1 MTKRTTYDKFVK
13 AENRAKQELDI
24 LGDLLAGA
32 VLDGM
37 TERIEGILNE
47 IGIYERAAE
56 KLHEFRDAAYEE
68 IED

>member
-1 MTKRTTYDKFVK
+1 MTKRATYNKFLK
-13 AENRAKQELDI
+13 AEDRAKQELNI

-37 TERIEGILNE
+37 TEKVERMLNE

-68 IED
+68 LED

>member
-1 MTKRTTYDKFVK
+1 MNKRATYDKFVK
-13 AENRAKQELDI
+13 AGDRAKQELNI

-37 TERIEGILNE
+37 TERIEGMLNE
-47 IGIYERAAE
+47 ISIYECAVE
-56 KLHEFRDAAYEE
+56 KLREFRDTAHDE

>member
-1 MTKRTTYDKFVK
+1 MNKRATYDKFVK
-13 AENRAKQELDI
+13 AGDRAKQELNI
-24 LGDLLAGA
+24 LGDLLVGA

-37 TERIEGILNE
+37 TESVEGLLNE